1 MGAQSANET
10 YAVVGLPVPSSIST
24 RLQRTIEF
32 HTLVL
37 TAFAGTRPEGCTTDH
52 IISDQSEVDSHL

>member
-1 MGAQSANET
+1 MGAQSANEI
-10 YAVVGLPVPSSIST
+10 YAVVGLPASSNP
-24 RLQRTIEF
+24 RRKTIEF